1 MSLCCVVFPFRPHDC
16 AFVHCG
22 WRWWWR
28 MPLALSFFFAWSH
41 PSSWIASS
49 VLPSD
54 PCCCC
59 FSFSLFFSPHILVC
73 LPLSLLNLRYLV
85 VDHAS
90 LFFLSLVSPRDVRVL
105 LRRCSPTFECVCARV
120 GASAV
125 MWSIQRP
132 SCCSA
137 VGAAR
142 PTVDRFSFLFF
153 FILLFL
159 FCFFVYHVCCFGWM
173 CFSSYVCVLLSLP
186 F

>member
-1 MSLCCVVFPFRPHDC
+1 
-16 AFVHCG
+16 
-22 WRWWWR
+22 
-28 MPLALSFFFAWSH
+28 MPLALSFFFCLV
-41 PSSWIASS
+41 PPLLLDCIECSSKR
-49 VLPSD
+49 
-54 PCCCC
+54 
-59 FSFSLFFSPHILVC
+59 SLLLLFFVFPFFSPHILVC

-153 FILLFL
+153 L
-159 FCFFVYHVCCFGWM
+159 FCYSSFASSFITFAVLVGCASPHTYA
-173 CFSSYVCVLLSLP
+173 CFSHFPFSLSSWSTAGVSAQA
-186 F
+186 